1 MIESFYKIAVLQFNF
16 PVVKE
21 KKKKKK
27 RNIHVDIG

>member
-27 RNIHVDIG
+27 GTFM